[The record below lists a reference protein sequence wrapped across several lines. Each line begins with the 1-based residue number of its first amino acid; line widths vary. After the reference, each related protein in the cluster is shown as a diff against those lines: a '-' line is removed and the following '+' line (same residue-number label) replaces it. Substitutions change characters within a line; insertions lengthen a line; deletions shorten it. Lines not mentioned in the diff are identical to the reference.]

1 MFIEV
6 LIPFASVAVT
16 AAIGITAYKLSLRN
30 QRLVEEATLTAKAEA
45 RVDKA
50 DGLFDDAR
58 ALKDDYKEAYEALR
72 EEVHALRIEVE
83 ALRDELHS
91 QTRWKKVATLAFHAW
106 KELTD
111 STPFWWPKDEADPE
125 KR

>member
-1 MFIEV
+1 MLDI
-6 LIPFASVAVT
+6 LIPLASVAAT
-16 AAIGITAYKLSLRN
+16 AAIGIASYKLSRRN
-30 QRLVEEATLTAKAEA
+30 QRIVEEAKLKAKAEA

-50 DGLFDDAR
+50 DDLFDDAR

-91 QTRWKKVATLAFHAW
+91 QTRWRKVASTAYHAW

-111 STPFWWPKDEADPE
+111 SVPFWWPEDENEPE